1 MFGLGIID
9 IFIIIFYFLIIIG
22 IGFWSMRRIKNQEDY
37 FLAGR
42 RFGKFIQTFAAFGQ
56 GTSAD
61 TAVGVS
67 TTTFSNGAAGIWSS
81 LIYLFTTPLYWLVM
95 PWMRRLRLLTLGDFF
110 EERYGSKAL
119 AGVYAVIG
127 TIGMMAILS
136 VGFSAVTKTVAA
148 LTPKEVQEFTIEE
161 KAEYDLANE
170 LDILK
175 KADYVSLNADQRERL
190 TELNL
195 INPQKTFSQ
204 INQNILMWFIVFI
217 VMAYAITGGLEAAF
231 ITDTIQ
237 GIFIIILSFLLIPF
251 ALFKISE
258 IYNGDGIFD
267 SFRIIHEQLPESAF
281 EIFGSPTAI
290 DFTWYYILALA
301 VMGTLNVVIQPNSL
315 VANGSAK
322 NEYAARV
329 GFVVGSFMKRFVTV
343 FWGFFAITAIVLY
356 SGEISNPDYVWGY
369 ATLDLLGGLNIGLIG
384 LMIASLLAAQ
394 MSTSDCLMITS
405 SSLLTHNL
413 YRPLFPNKSE
423 THYIWIGRIAGGTVL
438 IGAALIATQFDSILQ
453 ILKFMWEVNVT
464 VAASFWLGMKWRR
477 ANLKAAWASIGF
489 TSILFFILPA
499 SISIFWSGLTLENSL
514 LKTTNPAP
522 VVREYSAKAPD
533 VQARL
538 NKISVWKDLP
548 VEERENRTAPEQL
561 KIGDRFEKTYTL
573 PQKAIF
579 WTKGIKKLDSGQLA
593 GSGMLNI
600 ELVFLDRIGFDLSK
614 NSYAMNETI
623 RIIIR
628 TVVPFVVFILVA
640 FYTKW
645 ERNTRVDRFFAK
657 MKTKVADDPE
667 LDIKELELSYND
679 PGRFDNMKILP
690 KSSWEFDK
698 WDKEDIIG
706 FSLSIV
712 GVFAVIGL
720 LILFVSIGS

>member
-1 MFGLGIID
+1 MFGLGPID
-9 IFIIIFYFLIIIG
+9 IFVIIAYFIAMIA
-22 IGFWSMRRIKNQEDY
+22 IGFWSMKRIKNQEDY

-42 RFGKFIQTFAAFGQ
+42 RFGKFVQTFAAFGQ

-81 LIYLFTTPLYWLVM
+81 LLYLFTTPLYWLVM
-95 PWMRRLRLLTLGDFF
+95 PWMRRLRLITLGDFF

-119 AGVYAVIG
+119 AGVYAIIG

-148 LTPKEVQEFTIEE
+148 LTPKEVHEFTIEE
-161 KAEYDLANE
+161 KTEYDLALERDN
-170 LDILK
+170 LK
-175 KADYVSLNADQRERL
+175 TADYASLTVEQKDRL
-190 TELNL
+190 AELNL
-195 INPQKTFSQ
+195 INPQKAFSQ
-204 INQNILMWFIVFI
+204 INQNLLMWFIVLI

-251 ALFKISE
+251 ALSKINL
-258 IYNGDGIFD
+258 IYNGNSIFD
-267 SFRIIHEQLPESAF
+267 SFRILHEQLPESTF
-281 EIFGSPTAI
+281 EIFGSPSAI

-315 VANGSAK
+315 IANGSAK

-329 GFVVGSFMKRFVTV
+329 GFVTGSFMKRFVTV
-343 FWGFFAITAIVLY
+343 FWGFFAIIAIVLY
-356 SGEISNPDYVWGY
+356 GGEISNPDYVWGY

-394 MSTSDCLMITS
+394 MSTSDALMITS

-413 YRPLFPNKSE
+413 YRPLFPNRSE
-423 THYIWIGRIAGGTVL
+423 SHYVFVGRIAGGVVL
-438 IGAALIATQFDSILQ
+438 IGAALIAMQFDSILQ
-453 ILKFMWEVNVT
+453 ILKFMWEINVT
-464 VAASFWLGMKWRR
+464 VAATFWLGMKWRR

-499 SISIFWSGLTLENSL
+499 LLSAFWSGLSQEDYL
-514 LKTTNPAP
+514 LKTTKP
-522 VVREYSAKAPD
+522 VPIVREYTAKVAD
-533 VQARL
+533 VKTRSHE
-538 NKISVWKDLP
+538 ISVWNSLSP
-548 VEERENRTAPEQL
+548 GERGNSVAPEQL
-561 KIGDRFEKTYTL
+561 KIGDKFEKTYIL
-573 PQKAIF
+573 PQKSIF
-579 WTKGIKKLDSGQLA
+579 WTKGIKKSENGLLA

-600 ELVFLDRIGFDLSK
+600 ELVLLDWIGFDLSK

-623 RIIIR
+623 RIVIR
-628 TVVPFVVFILVA
+628 TIVPFLVFILVV
-640 FYTKW
+640 FFTRR
-645 ERNTRVDRFFAK
+645 ERNVRVDRFFAK
-657 MKTKVADDPE
+657 MKTKVADDPQE
-667 LDIKELELSYND
+667 DIKELELSYND
-679 PGRFDNMKILP
+679 PKRFNYMKILP
-690 KSSWEFDK
+690 KSEWEFDK

-706 FSLSIV
+706 FSISVI
-712 GVFAVIGL
+712 GVFIVIGL
-720 LILFVSIGS
+720 LVFLVSFEK

>member
-1 MFGLGIID
+1 
-9 IFIIIFYFLIIIG
+9 
-22 IGFWSMRRIKNQEDY
+22 
-37 FLAGR
+37 
-42 RFGKFIQTFAAFGQ
+42 
-56 GTSAD
+56 
-61 TAVGVS
+61 
-67 TTTFSNGAAGIWSS
+67 
-81 LIYLFTTPLYWLVM
+81 
-95 PWMRRLRLLTLGDFF
+95 
-110 EERYGSKAL
+110 
-119 AGVYAVIG
+119 
-127 TIGMMAILS
+127 
-136 VGFSAVTKTVAA
+136 
-148 LTPKEVQEFTIEE
+148 
-161 KAEYDLANE
+161 
-170 LDILK
+170 
-175 KADYVSLNADQRERL
+175 
-190 TELNL
+190 
-195 INPQKTFSQ
+195 
-204 INQNILMWFIVFI
+204 
-217 VMAYAITGGLEAAF
+217 
-231 ITDTIQ
+231 
-237 GIFIIILSFLLIPF
+237 
-251 ALFKISE
+251 
-258 IYNGDGIFD
+258 
-267 SFRIIHEQLPESAF
+267 
-281 EIFGSPTAI
+281 
-290 DFTWYYILALA
+290 
-301 VMGTLNVVIQPNSL
+301 MGTLNVVIQPNSL

-322 NEYAARV
+322 NEYAARY

-356 SGEISNPDYVWGY
+356 NGEISNPDYVWGY

-499 SISIFWSGLTLENSL
+499 SISIFWSGLTLEDSL

-522 VVREYSAKAPD
+522 VVREYSAKTPD
-533 VQARL
+533 IQARS
-538 NKISVWKDLP
+538 NEISVWENLP
-548 VEERENRTAPEQL
+548 TAERVNTTAPEQL
-561 KIGDRFEKTYTL
+561 EIGDRFEKTYIL
-573 PQKAIF
+573 PQKSIF
-579 WTKGIKKLDSGQLA
+579 WTKGIKKLDNDQLA

-667 LDIKELELSYND
+667 LDIKELELSYNNLR
-679 PGRFDNMKILP
+679 RFDNMKILP
-690 KSSWEFDK
+690 KSAWEFDK
-698 WDKEDIIG
+698 WDKED
-706 FSLSIV
+706 
-712 GVFAVIGL
+712 
-720 LILFVSIGS
+720 

>member
-1 MFGLGIID
+1 MFGLNLLD
-9 IFIIIFYFLIIIG
+9 IFVIIFYFLVIII
-22 IGFWSMRRIKNQEDY
+22 IGFWSMKRIKNQEDY

-119 AGVYAVIG
+119 AGVYAIIG

-148 LTPKEVQEFTIEE
+148 LTPKDIHELTVEE
-161 KAEYDLANE
+161 KAEYDQALE
-170 LDILK
+170 LDNLK
-175 KADYVSLNADQRERL
+175 SADYKSLNTEQKQRL
-190 TELNL
+190 SELNL
-195 INPQKTFSQ
+195 IKPQKRFSQ
-204 INQNILMWFIVFI
+204 INQNILMWLIVLI

-237 GIFIIILSFLLIPF
+237 GIFIIILSFILIPF
-251 ALFKISE
+251 ALLKINT
-258 IYNGDGIFD
+258 IYNGDGILD

-281 EIFGSPTAI
+281 EIFGSPSTI
-290 DFTWYYILALA
+290 DFTWYYILSLA

-329 GFVVGSFMKRFVTV
+329 GFVAGSFMKRFVTV

-356 SGEISNPDYVWGY
+356 SGEITNPDYVWGY
-369 ATLDLLGGLNIGLIG
+369 ATLDLLGGLNMGLIG

-394 MSTSDCLMITS
+394 MSTSDCLMITC

-413 YRPLFPNKSE
+413 YRPLFPGKSE
-423 THYIWIGRIAGGTVL
+423 AHYVWIGRLSGGAVL

-477 ANLKAAWASIGF
+477 ANLKAAWTSIGF

-499 SISIFWSGLTLENSL
+499 LLPMLWSGLTVEDSL

-533 VQARL
+533 IQMRL
-538 NKISVWKDLP
+538 NEISVWQNLP
-548 VEERENRTAPEQL
+548 VEEKKNVNAPEQL
-561 KIGDRFEKTYTL
+561 EVGERFEKTYIL

-579 WTKGIKKLDSGQLA
+579 WTKGIKKLNNSQLSGA
-593 GSGMLNI
+593 GMLNI
-600 ELVFLDRIGFDLSK
+600 ELVLLDWIGFDLSK
-614 NSYAMNETI
+614 NPYALNETI

-628 TVVPFVVFILVA
+628 TAIPFILFILIA
-640 FYTKW
+640 IFTKR
-645 ERNTRVDRFFAK
+645 ERNTRVDHFFAK
-657 MKTKVADDPE
+657 MKTKVADDPVT
-667 LDIKELELSYND
+667 DSKELNLSYLN
-679 PGRFDNMKILP
+679 PQRFDHLKISP

-698 WDKEDIIG
+698 WDKEDTVG
-706 FSLSIV
+706 FSIAIL

-720 LILFVSIGS
+720 LILFVTIGN

>member
-1 MFGLGIID
+1 MFGLNPVD
-9 IFIIIFYFLIIIG
+9 IFVIIFYFLVIII
-22 IGFWSMRRIKNQEDY
+22 IGFWSMKRIKNQEDY

-119 AGVYAVIG
+119 AGVYAIIG

-148 LTPKEVQEFTIEE
+148 LTPKEVHDLTFEE
-161 KAEYDLANE
+161 KAEYDLAGE
-170 LDILK
+170 LDALK
-175 KADYVSLNADQRERL
+175 TADYISLNSEQKQRL
-190 TELNL
+190 AELNL

-204 INQNILMWFIVFI
+204 INQDILMWFIVFI

-237 GIFIIILSFLLIPF
+237 GIFIIILSLILIPF
-251 ALFKISE
+251 SLLKINT

-281 EIFGSPTAI
+281 EIFGSPSAI
-290 DFTWYYILALA
+290 DFTWYYILALV

-329 GFVVGSFMKRFVTV
+329 GFVAGSFMKRFVTV

-356 SGEISNPDYVWGY
+356 SGEITNPDYVWGY
-369 ATLDLLGGLNIGLIG
+369 ATLDLLGSLNIGLIG

-394 MSTSDCLMITS
+394 MSTSDCLMITC

-413 YRPLFPNKSE
+413 YRPLFPDKAE
-423 THYIWIGRIAGGTVL
+423 AHYVWIGRIAGGAVL

-477 ANLKAAWASIGF
+477 ANLKAAWTSIGF

-499 SISIFWSGLTLENSL
+499 LIPLIWSGLSSENSL
-514 LKTTNPAP
+514 LKTTNPTP
-522 VVREYSAKAPD
+522 VVREYHAKAPD
-533 VQARL
+533 VQVRL
-538 NKISVWKDLP
+538 KEILAWQNISDEAKKNVNP
-548 VEERENRTAPEQL
+548 PERLEM
-561 KIGDRFEKTYTL
+561 GDRFEKTYIL
-573 PQKAIF
+573 PQKSIF
-579 WTKGIKKLDSGQLA
+579 WTKGIKKSENGQLA
-593 GSGMLNI
+593 GAGMLNI
-600 ELVFLDRIGFDLSK
+600 ELVILDWIGFDLSK
-614 NSYAMNETI
+614 NSYALNETI

-628 TVVPFVVFILVA
+628 TIVPFILFIFVA
-640 FYTKW
+640 FITKW

-657 MKTKVADDPE
+657 MKTKVANDPE
-667 LDIKELELSYND
+667 TDIKELNLSYAN
-679 PGRFDNMKILP
+679 PGRFDYLKIFP
-690 KSSWEFDK
+690 KSAWEFDK
-698 WDKEDIIG
+698 WDKEDGIG
-706 FSLSIV
+706 FFVAIV

-720 LILFVSIGS
+720 LILLVSIGN

>member
-1 MFGLGIID
+1 MFGLGLID
-9 IFIIIFYFLIIIG
+9 IFIIVLYFSIII
-22 IGFWSMRRIKNQEDY
+22 IICIWSMRRIKNQEDY

-81 LIYLFTTPLYWLVM
+81 LIYLFSTPLYWLVM

-127 TIGMMAILS
+127 SIGMMAILS
-136 VGFSAVTKTVAA
+136 VGFTAVTKTVSA
-148 LTPKEVQEFTIEE
+148 LTPKELHEFTIEE
-161 KAEYDLANE
+161 KAEYDQAIE
-170 LDILK
+170 LDMLSTSNYRSLK
-175 KADYVSLNADQRERL
+175 PEQKQRL

-231 ITDTIQ
+231 LTDTIQ
-237 GIFIIILSFLLIPF
+237 GIFIIILSIILIPF
-251 ALFKISE
+251 ALLKINS
-258 IYNGDGIFD
+258 IYNGDGLFD
-267 SFRIIHEQLPESAF
+267 AFHIIHQQLPESAF
-281 EIFGSPTAI
+281 EIFGSPSAI

-322 NEYAARV
+322 NEYTARV
-329 GFVVGSFMKRFVTV
+329 GFVLGSFMKRFVTV
-343 FWGFFAITAIVLY
+343 FWCFFAITAVVLY
-356 SGEISNPDYVWGY
+356 RGELTNPDYVWGH

-394 MSTSDCLMITS
+394 MSTSDCLMLTC

-413 YRPLFPNKSE
+413 YRPIFPNKSE
-423 THYIWIGRIAGGTVL
+423 SHYIWIGRIAGGSVL
-438 IGAALIATQFDSILQ
+438 IGAALIAMQFDSILQ

-477 ANLKAAWASIGF
+477 ANLKAAWVSIGF

-499 SISIFWSGLTLENSL
+499 SLSIFWSGLSLEESL
-514 LKTTNPAP
+514 LTTTNPAP
-522 VVREYSAKAPD
+522 VEREYCATAPD
-533 VQARL
+533 VQVRL
-538 NKISVWKDLP
+538 NEITIRENLSA
-548 VEERENRTAPEQL
+548 EERQNTTTPEQL
-561 KIGDRFEKTYTL
+561 KLGDRFVRTFIFPK
-573 PQKAIF
+573 KAIF
-579 WTKGIKKLDSGQLA
+579 WTKGIKKIDTGELA

-600 ELVFLDRIGFDLSK
+600 ELVLLDWIGFDLRK

-628 TVVPFVVFILVA
+628 TLVPFIVFLLVA
-640 FYTKW
+640 FFTRQD
-645 ERNTRVDRFFAK
+645 RNERVDRFYAK
-657 MKTKVADDPE
+657 MKTKVAIDPE
-667 LDIKELELSYND
+667 LDVEELNLSYAN
-679 PGRFDNMKILP
+679 PNRFKQMKILP
-690 KSSWEFDK
+690 ESLWEFDK
-698 WDKEDIIG
+698 WDKEDIFG
-706 FSLSIV
+706 FLFSVV
-712 GVFAVIGL
+712 GVLAVIGL
-720 LILFVSIGS
+720 LILLFSIGS

>member
-1 MFGLGIID
+1 MFGLGLID
-9 IFIIIFYFLIIIG
+9 ILVIVSYFLVIIA
-22 IGFWSMRRIKNQEDY
+22 IGFWSMSRIKDQEDY

-61 TAVGVS
+61 TAIGVS
-67 TTTFSNGAAGIWSS
+67 TTTFSNGASGIWSS
-81 LIYLFTTPLYWLVM
+81 LLYLFSTPLYWLVM
-95 PWMRRLRLLTLGDFF
+95 PWMRRLRLITLGDFF

-119 AGVYAVIG
+119 AGVYAIIG

-148 LTPKEVQEFTIEE
+148 LTPKEISQFTVEE
-161 KAEYDLANE
+161 KAEYDMAKE
-170 LDILK
+170 LDNLRA
-175 KADYVSLNADQRERL
+175 ADYVTLNADQKERL
-190 TELNL
+190 AELNF
-195 INPQKTFSQ
+195 IKPQKTFSQ
-204 INQNILMWFIVFI
+204 INQNILMWLIVFI
-217 VMAYAITGGLEAAF
+217 VLAYAITGGLEAAF

-251 ALFKISE
+251 ALSKISL
-258 IYNGDGIFD
+258 IYNGNGMFD
-267 SFRIIHEQLPESAF
+267 AFRIIHEQLPESTF
-281 EIFGSPTAI
+281 EIFGSPSAI

-329 GFVVGSFMKRFVTV
+329 GFVAGSFMKRFVTV
-343 FWGFFAITAIVLY
+343 LWGFFAIIAIVLY

-413 YRPLFPNKSE
+413 YRPLFPNRSE
-423 THYIWIGRIAGGTVL
+423 KHYIFIGRITGGVVL

-499 SISIFWSGLTLENSL
+499 SISLFWSGLTLEESL

-522 VVREYSAKAPD
+522 VVREYTAKAPD
-533 VQARL
+533 VKARL
-538 NKISVWKDLP
+538 HEISIWENLP
-548 VEERENRTAPEQL
+548 IGEKESTTAPEQL
-561 KIGDRFEKTYTL
+561 EIGDRFEKTYIL
-573 PQKAIF
+573 PQKSIF
-579 WTKGIKKLDSGQLA
+579 WTKGIKKLNNNQLA

-628 TVVPFVVFILVA
+628 TVVPFVVFLLVA
-640 FYTKW
+640 LYTK
-645 ERNTRVDRFFAK
+645 EESNDRIDRFFAK

-667 LDIKELELSYND
+667 SDIKELELSYNN
-679 PGRFDNMKILP
+679 PERFDHMKVLP
-690 KSSWEFDK
+690 KSAWEFDK

-712 GVFAVIGL
+712 GVFVVIGL
-720 LILFVSIGS
+720 LIFLVSVGS

>member
-1 MFGLGIID
+1 MFGLGVLDIIV
-9 IFIIIFYFLIIIG
+9 IVSYFLVIIS

-81 LIYLFTTPLYWLVM
+81 LIYLFSTPMYWLVM

-148 LTPKEVQEFTIEE
+148 LTPKDAHELTFDEKTEF
-161 KAEYDLANE
+161 DMANE

-175 KADYVSLNADQRERL
+175 TADYISLNVDQKQRL
-190 TELNL
+190 AELNL

-237 GIFIIILSFLLIPF
+237 GIFIIILSFILIPF
-251 ALFKISE
+251 ALIKINA
-258 IYNGDGIFD
+258 IYNGNGIYD

-281 EIFGSPTAI
+281 EIFGSPTTI
-290 DFTWYYILALA
+290 DFTWYYILALV

-322 NEYAARV
+322 NEYAARL
-329 GFVVGSFMKRFVTV
+329 GFVAGSFMKRFVTV

-356 SGEISNPDYVWGY
+356 SGEITNPDYVWGY

-394 MSTSDCLMITS
+394 MSTSDCLMITC

-423 THYIWIGRIAGGTVL
+423 SHYIWIGRIAGGAVL

-477 ANLKAAWASIGF
+477 ANLKAAWVSIGF

-499 SISIFWSGLTLENSL
+499 LLSIFWSGLTLEDSL
-514 LKTTNPAP
+514 LTTTNPAP
-522 VVREYSAKAPD
+522 VVCEYNAKVPD

-538 NKISVWKDLP
+538 NEISVWKNLSAK
-548 VEERENRTAPEQL
+548 ERENITAPVQL
-561 KIGDRFEKTYTL
+561 EVGDKFAKTYIL
-573 PQKAIF
+573 PKKAIF
-579 WTKGIKKLDSGQLA
+579 WTKGIKISDNGQLA

-600 ELVFLDRIGFDLSK
+600 ELVLLDRIGFDLSK

-628 TVVPFVVFILVA
+628 TVVPFLLFFLVV

-645 ERNTRVDRFFAK
+645 ERNDRVDRFFAK
-657 MKTKVADDPE
+657 MKTKVADNHE
-667 LDIKELELSYND
+667 LDIKELNLSYSN
-679 PGRFDNMKILP
+679 PERFDYMKILP
-690 KSSWEFDK
+690 KSDWEFDK

-706 FSLSIV
+706 FSISVV
-712 GVFAVIGL
+712 GVLAVIGL
-720 LILFVSIGS
+720 LILLVSIGS

>member
-1 MFGLGIID
+1 MFGLGLID
-9 IFIIIFYFLIIIG
+9 IVVIATYFVVIIA
-22 IGFWSMRRIKNQEDY
+22 IGFWSMSRIKNQEDY

-42 RFGKFIQTFAAFGQ
+42 RFGKFIQTFASFGQ

-148 LTPKEVQEFTIEE
+148 LTPKQVHEFSLEE
-161 KAEYDLANE
+161 KLEYEMANE
-170 LDILK
+170 FEVLK
-175 KADYVSLNADQRERL
+175 TTDYRSLSTDQKERL
-190 TELNL
+190 AELNL

-204 INQNILMWFIVFI
+204 IDQNILMWFIVFI

-237 GIFIIILSFLLIPF
+237 GIFIIILSFILIPF
-251 ALFKISE
+251 SLSKINA
-258 IYNGDGIFD
+258 IYGGDGIGD

-281 EIFGSPTAI
+281 EIFGSPAAI

-301 VMGTLNVVIQPNSL
+301 IMGALNVVIQPNSL

-329 GFVVGSFMKRFVTV
+329 GFVAGSFMKRFVTV

-356 SGEISNPDYVWGY
+356 SGEITNPDYVWGY

-423 THYIWIGRIAGGTVL
+423 SHYVWVGRIAGGTVL
-438 IGAALIATQFDSILQ
+438 IGAALIAMQFDSILQ

-477 ANLKAAWASIGF
+477 ANLKAAWASIGV
-489 TSILFFILPA
+489 TSILFFILP
-499 SISIFWSGLTLENSL
+499 SLLPIFWNGLTFEKSL
-514 LKTTNPAP
+514 LKRTDHAP
-522 VVREYSAKAPD
+522 VVREYNAKAPD
-533 VQARL
+533 VQTRL
-538 NKISVWKDLP
+538 DEISNWENLS
-548 VEERENRTAPEQL
+548 VEDRKNITALKQL
-561 KIGDRFEKTYTL
+561 KIGDKFKKTYIL

-579 WTKGIKKLDSGQLA
+579 WTKGIKKTNNGIFG

-600 ELVFLDRIGFDLSK
+600 ELVFIDWIGFDLSK
-614 NSYAMNETI
+614 NSYALNETI

-628 TVVPFVVFILVA
+628 TVVPFIVFILVV
-640 FYTKW
+640 FFTKW
-645 ERNTRVDRFFAK
+645 EKNDRVDRFFTK
-657 MKTKVADDPE
+657 MKTKVADNPE
-667 LDIKELELSYND
+667 LDIKELNLSYAN
-679 PGRFDNMKILP
+679 PSRFDHMKILP
-690 KSSWEFDK
+690 TSAWEFDK
-698 WDKEDIIG
+698 WDKEDIVG

-720 LILFVSIGS
+720 LVLFVSIGS

>member
-1 MFGLGIID
+1 MFGLSLLDIIV
-9 IFIIIFYFLIIIG
+9 ILSYFLVIIA

-148 LTPKEVQEFTIEE
+148 LTPKEVHELTFEE
-161 KAEYDLANE
+161 KAEFDMANE

-175 KADYVSLNADQRERL
+175 TADYISLNVDQKQRL
-190 TELNL
+190 AELNF

-204 INQNILMWFIVFI
+204 INQNVLMWLIVFI

-237 GIFIIILSFLLIPF
+237 GIFIIILSFILIPF
-251 ALFKISE
+251 ALIKINA
-258 IYNGDGIFD
+258 IYNGNGIYD

-290 DFTWYYILALA
+290 DFTWYYILALV

-322 NEYAARV
+322 NEYAARL

-356 SGEISNPDYVWGY
+356 SGEITNPDYVWGY

-394 MSTSDCLMITS
+394 MSTSDCLMITC

-423 THYIWIGRIAGGTVL
+423 SHYIWIARIAGGTVL

-499 SISIFWSGLTLENSL
+499 SLSIFWSGLALEDSL
-514 LKTTNPAP
+514 LTTTNPAP
-522 VVREYSAKAPD
+522 VVREYNVKSPD

-538 NKISVWKDLP
+538 NEISVW
-548 VEERENRTAPEQL
+548 ENLSAGEKENSVAPKQL
-561 KIGDRFEKTYTL
+561 EIGDRFERTYIL
-573 PQKAIF
+573 PHKAIF
-579 WTKGIKKLDSGQLA
+579 WTKGIKKIDSGQLA

-600 ELVFLDRIGFDLSK
+600 EMVLLHWIGFDLSK

-628 TVVPFVVFILVA
+628 TVVPFVVFILVV
-640 FYTKW
+640 FYTKR
-645 ERNTRVDRFFAK
+645 ERNDRIDRFFAK
-657 MKTKVADDPE
+657 MKTKVADDPQSDIIE
-667 LDIKELELSYND
+667 LNLSYATPN
-679 PGRFDNMKILP
+679 RFDHLKILP
-690 KSSWEFDK
+690 KSAWEFDK

-706 FSLSIV
+706 FSISVV
-712 GVFAVIGL
+712 GVLAVIGL

>member
-1 MFGLGIID
+1 MFGLGLID
-9 IFIIIFYFLIIIG
+9 IIVIVSYFLVIIA
-22 IGFWSMRRIKNQEDY
+22 IGFWSMSRIKNQEDY

-42 RFGKFIQTFAAFGQ
+42 RFGKFIQTFASFGQ

-148 LTPKEVQEFTIEE
+148 LTPKEVHEFTVKE
-161 KAEYDLANE
+161 KTEYDMAKE
-170 LDILK
+170 LDILE
-175 KADYVSLNADQRERL
+175 KADYVSLSGDQKERL
-190 TELNL
+190 AELNL

-204 INQNILMWFIVFI
+204 INQTILMWFIVFI

-237 GIFIIILSFLLIPF
+237 GIFIIILSFILIPF
-251 ALFKISE
+251 ALSKISML
-258 IYNGDGIFD
+258 YNGDGIFD

-356 SGEISNPDYVWGY
+356 SGKISNPDYVWGY
-369 ATLDLLGGLNIGLIG
+369 ATLDLLGGLNIGLVG

-394 MSTSDCLMITS
+394 MSTADCLMITS

-423 THYIWIGRIAGGTVL
+423 AHYVWIGRIAGGAVL

-489 TSILFFILPA
+489 TSILFFVLPA
-499 SISIFWSGLTLENSL
+499 SLSIFWSGLTLEDSL
-514 LKTTNPAP
+514 LKTTDPAP
-522 VVREYSAKAPD
+522 VVREYDAKAPD

-538 NKISVWKDLP
+538 NEISVWKNLP
-548 VEERENRTAPEQL
+548 EEKRKNTTPPEQL
-561 KIGDRFEKTYTL
+561 KIGDRFEKTYIL
-573 PQKAIF
+573 PQKSIF
-579 WTKGIKKLDSGQLA
+579 WTKGIKKLNNGQLA

-600 ELVFLDRIGFDLSK
+600 ELVMLDWMGFDLSK

-628 TVVPFVVFILVA
+628 TVVPFIVFIFVA
-640 FYTKW
+640 FYTKR
-645 ERNTRVDRFFAK
+645 ESNTRVDRFFAK

-667 LDIKELELSYND
+667 SDIKELELSYND
-679 PGRFDNMKILP
+679 PKRFDHMKILP
-690 KSSWEFDK
+690 RSGWEFDK
-698 WDKEDIIG
+698 WDKEDFVG

-712 GVFAVIGL
+712 GVFVVIGL
-720 LILFVSIGS
+720 LVLLVSIGN

>member
-1 MFGLGIID
+1 MFGLGLID
-9 IFIIIFYFLIIIG
+9 IFVIVSYFLVIIA
-22 IGFWSMRRIKNQEDY
+22 IGFWSMSRIKNQEDY

-81 LIYLFTTPLYWLVM
+81 LIYLFSTPLYWLVM

-119 AGVYAVIG
+119 AGIYAVIG

-148 LTPKEVQEFTIEE
+148 LTPKEVTEFTIEE

-175 KADYVSLNADQRERL
+175 AANFTSLSVEQKERL

-195 INPQKTFSQ
+195 ITPQKVFSQ
-204 INQNILMWFIVFI
+204 IDQNFLMWLIVLI

-237 GIFIIILSFLLIPF
+237 GVFIIILSFILIPF
-251 ALFKISE
+251 ALFKISA

-301 VMGTLNVVIQPNSL
+301 IMGTLNVVIQPNSL

-322 NEYAARV
+322 NEYAARF

-356 SGEISNPDYVWGY
+356 SSEISNPDYVWGY
-369 ATLDLLGGLNIGLIG
+369 ATLDLLGGLNIGLVG

-413 YRPLFPNKSE
+413 YRPFFPNKSE
-423 THYIWIGRIAGGTVL
+423 AHYVWIGRIAGGTVL

-499 SISIFWSGLTLENSL
+499 SLSIFWSGLTLEESL
-514 LKTTNPAP
+514 QKTTNPVP
-522 VVREYSAKAPD
+522 VVREYDAKALD
-533 VQARL
+533 VQARQ
-538 NKISVWKDLP
+538 NEISVWENISP
-548 VEERENRTAPEQL
+548 EERKNRTAPKQL
-561 KIGDRFEKTYTL
+561 KIGDRFEITYIL
-573 PQKAIF
+573 PQKAIY
-579 WTKGIKKLDSGQLA
+579 WTQGIKKFENGQLA

-600 ELVFLDRIGFDLSK
+600 ELVLLDWIGFDLSK
-614 NSYAMNETI
+614 NTYAMNETI

-628 TVVPFVVFILVA
+628 TVVPFVIFILVA

-645 ERNTRVDRFFAK
+645 ERSTRVDRFFAK

-667 LDIKELELSYND
+667 SDKKELELSYND
-679 PGRFDNMKILP
+679 PARFDNMKILQN
-690 KSSWEFDK
+690 SSWEFDK

-712 GVFAVIGL
+712 GVFVVIGL
-720 LILFVSIGS
+720 LILFITIGS

>member
-1 MFGLGIID
+1 MFGLSLLDIIV
-9 IFIIIFYFLIIIG
+9 ILSYFLVIIA

-81 LIYLFTTPLYWLVM
+81 LIYLFTTPLYCLVM

-148 LTPKEVQEFTIEE
+148 LTPKEVHELTFEE
-161 KAEYDLANE
+161 KAEFDMANE

-175 KADYVSLNADQRERL
+175 TADYISLNVDQKQRL
-190 TELNL
+190 AELNF

-204 INQNILMWFIVFI
+204 INQNVLMWLIVFI

-237 GIFIIILSFLLIPF
+237 GIFIIILSFILIPF
-251 ALFKISE
+251 ALIKINA
-258 IYNGDGIFD
+258 IYNGNGIYD

-290 DFTWYYILALA
+290 DFTWYYILALV

-322 NEYAARV
+322 NEYAARL

-356 SGEISNPDYVWGY
+356 SGEITNPDYVWGY

-394 MSTSDCLMITS
+394 MSTSDCLMITC

-423 THYIWIGRIAGGTVL
+423 SHYIWIARIAGGTVL

-499 SISIFWSGLTLENSL
+499 SLSIFWSGLALEDSL
-514 LKTTNPAP
+514 LTTTNPAP
-522 VVREYSAKAPD
+522 VVREYNVKSPD

-538 NKISVWKDLP
+538 NEISVW
-548 VEERENRTAPEQL
+548 ENLSAGEKENSVAPKQL
-561 KIGDRFEKTYTL
+561 EIGDRFERTYIL
-573 PQKAIF
+573 PHKAIF
-579 WTKGIKKLDSGQLA
+579 WTKGIKKIDSGQLA

-600 ELVFLDRIGFDLSK
+600 EMVLLHWIGFDLSK

-628 TVVPFVVFILVA
+628 TVVPFVVFILVV
-640 FYTKW
+640 FYTKR
-645 ERNTRVDRFFAK
+645 ERNDRIDRFFAK
-657 MKTKVADDPE
+657 MKTKVADDPQSDIIE
-667 LDIKELELSYND
+667 LNLSYATPN
-679 PGRFDNMKILP
+679 RFDHLKILP
-690 KSSWEFDK
+690 KSAWEFDK

-706 FSLSIV
+706 FSISVV
-712 GVFAVIGL
+712 GVLAVIGL

>member
-1 MFGLGIID
+1 MFGLGLLD
-9 IFIIIFYFLIIIG
+9 IFVVVSYFLVIIA
-22 IGFWSMRRIKNQEDY
+22 IGFWSMSRIKNQEDY

-42 RFGKFIQTFAAFGQ
+42 RFGKFIQTFASFGQ

-67 TTTFSNGAAGIWSS
+67 TTTFSNGAGGIWSS
-81 LIYLFTTPLYWLVM
+81 LIYLFSTPLYWLVM

-119 AGVYAVIG
+119 ASVYAVIG

-148 LTPKEVQEFTIEE
+148 ITPKEVQEFTIEE

-175 KADYVSLNADQRERL
+175 KVDYVSLSADQRERL

-204 INQNILMWFIVFI
+204 INQNILMWFIVFV

-251 ALFKISE
+251 ALIKINAV
-258 IYNGDGIFD
+258 YYGDGVFD

-315 VANGSAK
+315 VATGSAK

-423 THYIWIGRIAGGTVL
+423 AHYIWIGRIAGGAVL

-489 TSILFFILPA
+489 TSLVFFILPA
-499 SISIFWSGLTLENSL
+499 SLTMFWSGLSLEDSL
-514 LKTTNPAP
+514 HKTTNPAP
-522 VVREYSAKAPD
+522 VVREYNAKAPD
-533 VQARL
+533 VQNRL
-538 NKISVWKDLP
+538 NETSNWKNFSA
-548 VEERENRTAPEQL
+548 EERKNRTAPEQL
-561 KIGDRFEKTYTL
+561 KIGDRFKKTYTL

-579 WTKGIKKLDSGQLA
+579 WTKGIKKLDSGQLT

-600 ELVFLDRIGFDLSK
+600 ELVLLDWIGFDLSK

-628 TVVPFVVFILVA
+628 TVVPFVVFLLVA
-640 FYTKW
+640 LYSKE
-645 ERNTRVDRFFAK
+645 ERNARVDRFFTK

-667 LDIKELELSYND
+667 LDIKELELSYNN
-679 PGRFDNMKILP
+679 PRRFDHMKILP
-690 KSSWEFDK
+690 RSAWEFDK
-698 WDKEDIIG
+698 WDKEDFFG
-706 FSLSIV
+706 FSLSMI

-720 LILFVSIGS
+720 LILFITIGS